1 MKSDTPLSNDICKN
15 NYNVGV
21 MGIDEDMKCCYL
33 TGKNVQNKDV
43 YSCVGTDN
51 YFNTISDVKNQ
62 LESGYYKRIGALKD
76 VEIICKFNSNNDS
89 SSDSS
94 FLSQSLFIFLI
105 LMLI

>member
-1 MKSDTPLSNDICKN
+1 M
-15 NYNVGV
+15 
-21 MGIDEDMKCCYL
+21 
-33 TGKNVQNKDV
+33 
-43 YSCVGTDN
+43 
-51 YFNTISDVKNQ
+51 KNQ
-62 LESGYYKRIGALKD
+62 LESGDYKRIGALKD